1 MPEPGNGS
9 TQNGDVPQKKKKKSK
24 KGEEGEEEQ
33 EQAQELSPIEQGT
46 LEVINND
53 QYIDQ
58 LFLLNG
64 HLNQLIG
71 LSSARFINP
80 DIYVM
85 YCLTSVR

>member
-1 MPEPGNGS
+1 MPEPA
-9 TQNGDVPQKKKKKSK
+9 QNGDVPQKKKKKSK

-58 LFLLNG
+58 LFLLNE
-64 HLNQLIG
+64 HLN
-71 LSSARFINP
+71 
-80 DIYVM
+80 
-85 YCLTSVR
+85 